1 MAVGGLATRELAV
14 LNLWEEELE
23 RGILVGRR
31 LGCRWRAMK
40 GMLML
45 KARRRHGN
53 RVLEFRAWHQSF
65 ACRFTVYSE

>member
-14 LNLWEEELE
+14 LNLWEKRLK
-23 RGILVGRR
+23 RYLDRR
-31 LGCRWRAMK
+31 RVTCRWRARK

-45 KARRRHGN
+45 EARRRHGN

-65 ACRFTVYSE
+65 ACRFTAYSE